1 MQGHQRRHGGSSKT
15 GEGITGGH
23 RPRET
28 AGDAAPEGPRR
39 ISSTE
44 LLGHQ
49 RELMI
54 EHAGEVYHLRA
65 TSKGKLIL
73 TK

>member
-1 MQGHQRRHGGSSKT
+1 MVDRAKPASAT
-15 GEGITGGH
+15 TGGH
-23 RPRET
+23 RARES
-28 AGDAAPEGPRR
+28 ASDASSEGPRR
-39 ISSTE
+39 ISSAE
-44 LLGHQ
+44 LLGQQ

>member
-1 MQGHQRRHGGSSKT
+1 MAERPRPVSRSP
-15 GEGITGGH
+15 GGH
-23 RPRET
+23 HPARPGADAPRE
-28 AGDAAPEGPRR
+28 APRR
-39 ISSTE
+39 VSSAE
-44 LLGHQ
+44 LLGPAG
-49 RELMI
+49 ELRI